1 MLPKT
6 STYLSNCNGQTKWIY
21 FLIENDDLSEKYNI
35 IWDKVSAEVKQEFDS
50 ELVYNK
56 KNLKTKIKPHG
67 DKVTDLYNK

>member
-1 MLPKT
+1 MLPKM
-6 STYLSNCNGQTKWIY
+6 STYLSNCDGQTKWIY

-56 KNLKTKIKPHG
+56 KNLKTKIKSHG